1 MAKVKVEFWMWL
13 GKDVGPEFVSPTDTR
28 AAVESE
34 IEQGATL
41 RQLFEGLSARYPVI
55 AERISATTS
64 SRRTW
69 WSP

>member
-34 IEQGATL
+34 IE
-41 RQLFEGLSARYPVI
+41 
-55 AERISATTS
+55 
-64 SRRTW
+64 
-69 WSP
+69 